1 LHQHHPPPTR
11 FFILFG
17 FLYLYYYIIIIF
29 VLKLQLDF
37 SCFKNRNG
45 KNRRSLSTGL
55 LAGLSPAQLLPD
67 PLSTVGRY
75 RNLVFSNDRQKE
87 VIVSYLFIT
96 HSK

>member
-37 SCFKNRNG
+37 SCFKNG